1 MATPQDSAI
10 IAIVARAAA
19 VFAIL
24 AALGAPLASCAGQV
38 PSGSSC
44 SSSSQCESGLTCLY
58 ALGAGCSAQGH
69 CVIAT
74 TDCSGTTL
82 GLSLCACGGA
92 TLDLTCIP
100 TSAALSQ
107 QTATGAACGLDGGAD
122 VADAADATH

>member
-1 MATPQDSAI
+1 MAMPHDSAV
-10 IAIVARAAA
+10 IAMIARVSATL
-19 VFAIL
+19 AIL

-38 PSGSSC
+38 PSGASC
-44 SSSSQCESGLTCLY
+44 SSSGQCEKGLTCLY
-58 ALGAGCSAQGH
+58 ALGSGCSAKGH

-74 TDCSGTTL
+74 TDCNGSTQ
-82 GLSLCACGGA
+82 GLSLCACGGG

-107 QTATGAACGLDGGAD
+107 QTATGAACVLDGGAD

>member
-1 MATPQDSAI
+1 MATTQDSAV
-10 IAIVARAAA
+10 IAIVARVSAAFA
-19 VFAIL
+19 VL
-24 AALGAPLASCAGQV
+24 AALGAPIASCAGQV

-44 SSSSQCESGLTCLY
+44 TSSSQCEKGLTCLY
-58 ALGAGCSAQGH
+58 ALGSGCSAKGH

-74 TDCSGTTL
+74 TDCSGTAQ

-92 TLDLTCIP
+92 TLDLACIP

-107 QTATGAACGLDGGAD
+107 QTATGAACGLDSGAD